1 MRALLTCTYLFLF
14 CCIFFCDHSEMQ
26 SRIVDL
32 IGRVTHDEIT
42 AELLRL
48 NDELNNLFLRYQ
60 RYEKNRDPKNMSTP
74 SAILG
79 AALRGSNGIIH
90 MHYECYNFV
99 SETYVFALIS
109 DARGKDSLIDLED
122 TSQANEKLSNKFSGL
137 CKFFLFISNTD

>member
-1 MRALLTCTYLFLF
+1 
-14 CCIFFCDHSEMQ
+14 MQ

-60 RYEKNRDPKNMSTP
+60 RYEKNRDPKNTSTP

-79 AALRGSNGIIH
+79 AALRGPSAGNKHKTNI
-90 MHYECYNFV
+90 F
-99 SETYVFALIS
+99 YVVIL
-109 DARGKDSLIDLED
+109 
-122 TSQANEKLSNKFSGL
+122 
-137 CKFFLFISNTD
+137 LFELVIL

>member
-1 MRALLTCTYLFLF
+1 M
-14 CCIFFCDHSEMQ
+14 IFFCAYSEMQ

-60 RYEKNRDPKNMSTP
+60 RYEKNRDPKNTSTHQTP

-79 AALRGSNGIIH
+79 AALRGSNGMH
-90 MHYECYNFV
+90 MHFGC
-99 SETYVFALIS
+99 SH
-109 DARGKDSLIDLED
+109 
-122 TSQANEKLSNKFSGL
+122 
-137 CKFFLFISNTD
+137 FIIKS

>member
-1 MRALLTCTYLFLF
+1 MQVKALGPLNSIVYITLTINLIGWVFLFLLF
-14 CCIFFCDHSEMQ
+14 SEMQ

-60 RYEKNRDPKNMSTP
+60 RYEKNRDPKNTSTP

-79 AALRGSNGIIH
+79 AALRGNGH
-90 MHYECYNFV
+90 FN
-99 SETYVFALIS
+99 
-109 DARGKDSLIDLED
+109 
-122 TSQANEKLSNKFSGL
+122 
-137 CKFFLFISNTD
+137 

>member
-1 MRALLTCTYLFLF
+1 
-14 CCIFFCDHSEMQ
+14 MQ

-60 RYEKNRDPKNMSTP
+60 RYEKNRDPKNTSTP

-79 AALRGSNGIIH
+79 AALRGNLN
-90 MHYECYNFV
+90 MYNPFKINV
-99 SETYVFALIS
+99 VF
-109 DARGKDSLIDLED
+109 
-122 TSQANEKLSNKFSGL
+122 T
-137 CKFFLFISNTD
+137 FLFTTICQHFCDCVKKEN

>member
-1 MRALLTCTYLFLF
+1 MLFFLLVYVYVAL
-14 CCIFFCDHSEMQ
+14 FFFFISSEMQ

-79 AALRGSNGIIH
+79 AALRGPS
-90 MHYECYNFV
+90 
-99 SETYVFALIS
+99 
-109 DARGKDSLIDLED
+109 GK
-122 TSQANEKLSNKFSGL
+122 
-137 CKFFLFISNTD
+137 

>member
-1 MRALLTCTYLFLF
+1 MYVALL
-14 CCIFFCDHSEMQ
+14 FFFFFVSSEMQ

-79 AALRGSNGIIH
+79 AALRGP
-90 MHYECYNFV
+90 
-99 SETYVFALIS
+99 T
-109 DARGKDSLIDLED
+109 GK
-122 TSQANEKLSNKFSGL
+122 
-137 CKFFLFISNTD
+137 

>member
-1 MRALLTCTYLFLF
+1 
-14 CCIFFCDHSEMQ
+14 MQ

-60 RYEKNRDPKNMSTP
+60 RYEKNRDPKNTSTP

-79 AALRGSNGIIH
+79 AALRGSNGKIH
-90 MHYECYNFV
+90 MHFECFNFV
-99 SETYVFALIS
+99 S
-109 DARGKDSLIDLED
+109 
-122 TSQANEKLSNKFSGL
+122 
-137 CKFFLFISNTD
+137 

>member
-1 MRALLTCTYLFLF
+1 MSHLQVKYLVYTWLWYNFMQTSTISIN
-14 CCIFFCDHSEMQ
+14 IFHEHSEMQ

-60 RYEKNRDPKNMSTP
+60 RYEKNRDPKNTSTP

-79 AALRGSNGIIH
+79 AALRGSNGKCIWFL
-90 MHYECYNFV
+90 YEFPKLKV
-99 SETYVFALIS
+99 KPFSAIFQIETENHEHFEMKHRNVL
-109 DARGKDSLIDLED
+109 K
-122 TSQANEKLSNKFSGL
+122 
-137 CKFFLFISNTD
+137 

>member
-1 MRALLTCTYLFLF
+1 MQVTALGPLNSIVYTTLTINLIGWVFLFLLF
-14 CCIFFCDHSEMQ
+14 SEMQ

-60 RYEKNRDPKNMSTP
+60 RYEKNRDPKNTSTP

-79 AALRGSNGIIH
+79 AALRGNG
-90 MHYECYNFV
+90 YFN
-99 SETYVFALIS
+99 
-109 DARGKDSLIDLED
+109 
-122 TSQANEKLSNKFSGL
+122 
-137 CKFFLFISNTD
+137 

>member
-1 MRALLTCTYLFLF
+1 MCMLLC
-14 CCIFFCDHSEMQ
+14 FFFFISSEMQ

-79 AALRGSNGIIH
+79 AALRGPS
-90 MHYECYNFV
+90 
-99 SETYVFALIS
+99 
-109 DARGKDSLIDLED
+109 GK
-122 TSQANEKLSNKFSGL
+122 
-137 CKFFLFISNTD
+137 

>member
-1 MRALLTCTYLFLF
+1 MRQYASITNMHILVFIRLY
-14 CCIFFCDHSEMQ
+14 FFCDHSEMQ

-60 RYEKNRDPKNMSTP
+60 RYEKNRDPKNTSTP

-90 MHYECYNFV
+90 MHFECFNFV
-99 SETYVFALIS
+99 SYNIYVFLQCTYF
-109 DARGKDSLIDLED
+109 RW
-122 TSQANEKLSNKFSGL
+122 QR
-137 CKFFLFISNTD
+137 